1 MVGGMTSPPSYTPG
15 FEESSVSVDPVES
28 LAVGDVV
35 FLAGVQCAG
44 PWLHANLPADGLP
57 VGVRLA
63 PESAPHDPVF
73 LTVRC
78 GWLPAM
84 DFASTIHAVPGVFAK
99 VLRAIPPG
107 PLRLVVRKTGWS
119 VAWVTLSDSCTAG
132 DKDDAS
138 GPVIEDRLRETLP
151 VGFAEGFLLPDDER
165 RLRALV
171 MDLALS
177 QRFDVVVT
185 TGGTGLAPTDRTPE
199 ALAPI
204 LEKRLPGLEQAMIA
218 SSLAKTPH
226 GALTRS
232 VAGSLGRAIVIS
244 LPGSPKAVRENLD
257 AVLPALGH
265 GLDKLHG
272 DKAPCGTP

>member
-1 MVGGMTSPPSYTPG
+1 MTSPTMFSAG
-15 FEESSVSVDPVES
+15 FDGVTVAVDPVES
-28 LAVGDVV
+28 LAIGEIV

-44 PWLHANLPADGLP
+44 PWLHAELPRSGLP

-63 PESAPHDPVF
+63 PASTPDDAV
-73 LTVRC
+73 LMTVRS

-84 DFASTIHAVPGVFAK
+84 DLAPNVHAVPGVFAK
-99 VLRAIPPG
+99 VLRAVPPG
-107 PLRLVVRKTGWS
+107 RLDLVARKAGWS
-119 VAWVTLSDSCTAG
+119 LAWITLSDSCAAG
-132 DKDDAS
+132 HKEDAS
-138 GPVIEDRLRETLP
+138 GPVIEDLVRGTLP
-151 VGFAEGFLLPDDER
+151 VGHAEGFLLPDDET

-177 QRFDVVVT
+177 QRFDVIVT

-199 ALAPI
+199 ALNPI
-204 LEKRLPGLEQAMIA
+204 LERRLPGMVQSMIA

-232 VAGSLGRAIVIS
+232 VAGTLGRSIVLS

-272 DKAPCGTP
+272 DATPCATP